1 MTPDF
6 STTLSRSVS
15 GQLPPC
21 SAAMSTI
28 TDPCAIAVT
37 APGVISTGAGL
48 PGISA
53 VEMMMS
59 DACACFAISACSA
72 AR

>member
-1 MTPDF
+1 MLT
-6 STTLSRSVS
+6 
-15 GQLPPC
+15 
-21 SAAMSTI
+21 
-28 TDPCAIAVT
+28 T
-37 APGVISTGAGL
+37 APDVISFGAGL

-59 DACACFAISACSA
+59 DCFACCAISACSA